1 MFYSILRSFL
11 EQIREFN
18 LMKKAVFFD
27 RDGVI
32 NVDSAYVGRIEQFNL
47 LPGVVEALKQLR
59 DKGYFLVLVTNQS
72 GVARGMFTEADVMR
86 VNVFMQENLRLY
98 DAFFDAIYYCPHHP
112 QAQVEKY
119 RVECNCRKPKPGMIE
134 RAAMEHDIDLSL
146 SVLIGDH
153 ASDLKAG
160 QAAGV
165 GKLVLVGN
173 HIESEQKIL
182 KPSAVFKD
190 LKAAADSM

>member
-1 MFYSILRSFL
+1 
-11 EQIREFN
+11 
-18 LMKKAVFFD
+18 MKKAVFFD

-119 RVECNCRKPKPGMIE
+119 RVECNCRKPKPGM
-134 RAAMEHDIDLSL
+134 L
-146 SVLIGDH
+146 
-153 ASDLKAG
+153 
-160 QAAGV
+160 
-165 GKLVLVGN
+165 
-173 HIESEQKIL
+173 
-182 KPSAVFKD
+182 
-190 LKAAADSM
+190 LKAAKDFNIELSDSWIIGDGDNDIKAGKAAGCKTALIGNENYGQDITVESIREWCSLYL